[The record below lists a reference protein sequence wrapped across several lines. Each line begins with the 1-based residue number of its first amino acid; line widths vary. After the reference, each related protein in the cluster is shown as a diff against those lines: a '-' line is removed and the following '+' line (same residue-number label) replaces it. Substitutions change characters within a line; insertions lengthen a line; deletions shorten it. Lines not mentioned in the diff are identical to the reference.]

1 MTAVADR
8 QADDADREDKSAA
21 AAVSSSQQYSRVRV
35 GLMVDG
41 VQIGVVLD
49 AVAKVSQ
56 QVSALVDLA
65 NMRFEEIGRPQL
77 ELSGGYLD
85 HEKTKPARGRW
96 ALCWVDGTPLHKA
109 RSLAEQGVVDGS
121 KLWLRFVE
129 DTEARTPVIEN
140 VTTLVAAE
148 FRKRWPAITPTAA
161 ARIGVG
167 MLAVGVGL
175 MLALL
180 LRWRYGHEGL
190 AAAVIAAVVGLGL
203 LVASTVVAMRTAW
216 NQRDAAGGA
225 AENKAAQEELA
236 AEIAVGDVL
245 RLVGAAAVALGA
257 AMAIP
262 GPLGAPNAGLGA
274 GVLVAAAGMI
284 ARYTGRHIALCTAV
298 ITLGAAVI
306 VTGVARMVLVTS
318 AVTLLTCLL
327 LVAMVGLKLTPSIA
341 RAASAAIQLPV
352 MPPPGRPFV
361 FETRPYLPSEVVV
374 ASGESLT
381 LEGAESLRRVELG
394 RARAHAYMTGLL
406 SAWGIL
412 LIVSCVGLCNPHASR
427 RWLMVALAAVVAS
440 AVLLFGRSYTDR
452 WQSAI
457 LAVVAVTIA
466 ETVAVRYVVG
476 LWSLPA
482 LTIGS
487 AMLVAV
493 PACGL
498 IAAVVVPRSVY
509 TPVFK
514 QAVEIVEYLLLTAV
528 FPLSFWVM
536 DVFAAIRYRS

>member
-1 MTAVADR
+1 MTALADR
-8 QADDADREDKSAA
+8 PAHNADREDKSAA
-21 AAVSSSQQYSRVRV
+21 PADPSRQYNRVRV
-35 GLMVDG
+35 ALMVDG

-49 AVAKVSQ
+49 ALAKVSQ

-77 ELSGGYLD
+77 ELSGGYVD
-85 HEKTKPARGRW
+85 AERTKPARGRW

-109 RSLAEQGVVDGS
+109 RSLAEQGVVDGT
-121 KLWLRFVE
+121 KLWLRFVD

-167 MLAVGVGL
+167 MLAVGVGV
-175 MLALL
+175 MLLLL
-180 LRWRYGHEGL
+180 LRWRYGHDGF
-190 AAAVIAAVVGLGL
+190 APAVIAAVVGLGL

-216 NQRDAAGGA
+216 NRRDLPGA
-225 AENKAAQEELA
+225 PAESKAAQEELA

-245 RLVGAAAVALGA
+245 RLVGALAVALGA

-274 GVLVAAAGMI
+274 GVVVAAAALI

-298 ITLGAAVI
+298 IVLGTAVV

-318 AVTLLTCLL
+318 AVILLTSVL
-327 LVAMVGLKLTPSIA
+327 LVAMIGLKLTPSIA

-352 MPPPGRPFV
+352 MPPPGRPFI

-374 ASGESLT
+374 ASGEALT

-394 RARAHAYMTGLL
+394 RARAHAYMTGML
-406 SAWGIL
+406 SAWGVL
-412 LIVSCVGLCNPHASR
+412 LIVSCVGLCDPQASR
-427 RWLMVALAAVVAS
+427 RWLMVALAAVVAT
-440 AVLLFGRSYTDR
+440 ALLLFGRSYTDR

-457 LAVVAVTIA
+457 LAVSAVTIA
-466 ETVAVRYVVG
+466 EMVAVRYVVQ

-482 LTIGS
+482 LVIGS
-487 AMLVAV
+487 AVLVAV

-498 IAAVVVPRSVY
+498 IAAVIVPRSVY

-536 DVFAAIRYRS
+536 DVFASIRYRA